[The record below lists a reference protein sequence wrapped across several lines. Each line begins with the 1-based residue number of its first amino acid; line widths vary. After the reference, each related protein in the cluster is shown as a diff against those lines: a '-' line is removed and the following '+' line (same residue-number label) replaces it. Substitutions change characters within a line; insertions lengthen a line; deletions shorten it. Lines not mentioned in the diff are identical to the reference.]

1 MHLNILNDSQLT
13 QLDLLQTFKREYI
26 LVGGTAI
33 ALQIGHRKSI
43 DFDLFKSIPFSNQK
57 IKTKLLEKNIR
68 FSILFED
75 YDGLH
80 VIIDGVKWT
89 YFFYPFDIKQSLIK
103 TKQFN
108 MPDLLTLAAMKAY
121 AIGRRSK
128 WKDYV
133 DLYLLLKKYFSMH
146 QITTRA
152 QEIFGDSFSKK
163 MFKIQLG
170 YFTEMDYSEPIE
182 WIINPIHEDEIKSF
196 LLEIATND

>member
-1 MHLNILNDSQLT
+1 MHLNVLNETQLT
-13 QLDLLQTFKREYI
+13 QLNLLKNFKREFT

-43 DFDLFKSIPFSNQK
+43 DFDLFKSIPFSSQK
-57 IKTKLLEKNIR
+57 VKSKLSEKNIR

-75 YDGLH
+75 FDGMHLQ
-80 VIIDGVKWT
+80 IDGVKWT
-89 YFFYPFDIKQSLIK
+89 FFYYPYDIKLSLIK
-103 TKQFN
+103 TTTFN

-133 DLYLLLKKYFSMH
+133 DLYILLKKHFSLNEISE
-146 QITTRA
+146 QA
-152 QEIFGDSFSKK
+152 LQIFGDSFSKK

-170 YFTEMDYSEPIE
+170 YFEDMDYSEPIE
-182 WIINPIHEDEIKSF
+182 WIVKPIPDEEIKSF
-196 LLEIATND
+196 LQKIATNN